1 MGPPVPSRRPA
12 LEGQAAPSTAPN
24 RVLPFGDVARSKPP
38 RSARLPAS
46 RAQRRSTGARVR
58 HLTGAGSLGAV
69 RRIAEGS
76 LVVLVGP
83 PASGKST
90 WAAAHVA
97 PDEVVSSDRLRAVVG
112 TGEHDLAGS
121 ADAFA
126 VLDLVV
132 SARVRRRL
140 TTVVDTLG
148 LDPARR
154 AAWRELA
161 RTHGVPCVAVAFDT
175 PPALCRRR
183 NAERPPGDRVPPR
196 ILSGQLAAYA
206 EQRRA
211 LDAEG
216 FDEVLAAEPVR
227 VVAPAVAA
235 AVRSLPQK
243 PAPDQDGGADLRVG
257 LHLST
262 FAVPVA
268 ELGGRLRDVA
278 ARAEAAGVDSLW
290 VMDHLR
296 QIPQLGR
303 GWEDMP
309 EAVASLGHLAAATT
323 RATIGALV
331 HPVTFRNLALL
342 GKAVATLDVLSGG
355 RAVCGLGA
363 GWLEAEHAAYGIPF
377 PPARERLDLLE
388 DALRLLP
395 LLWGKGAP
403 AFEGRRVAVP
413 EALSY
418 PRPVQEHVP
427 ILVGGSGPRRTLR
440 LVAQYADACN
450 LTGEPDAVRAAL
462 AVLHRHCADVGRDPA
477 EIEVTHLSTI
487 RIADERAAPRRGR
500 VPVVTGSVEDHALRV
515 EALRHA
521 GVDHVIVALDNAW
534 EPGALERYGRLIEVA
549 AGASSPRTRATGSRG
564 LPAQ

>member
-1 MGPPVPSRRPA
+1 
-12 LEGQAAPSTAPN
+12 
-24 RVLPFGDVARSKPP
+24 
-38 RSARLPAS
+38 
-46 RAQRRSTGARVR
+46 
-58 HLTGAGSLGAV
+58 V

-90 WAAAHVA
+90 WAAAHVK
-97 PDEVVSSDRLRAVVG
+97 PEEVVSSDRLRAVVG
-112 TGEHDLAGS
+112 TGEHDLAAS

-132 SARVRRRL
+132 AARVGRGL

-161 RTHGVPCVAVAFDT
+161 RRHGVPCVAVAFDT
-175 PPALCRRR
+175 PPAVCRRR
-183 NAERPPGDRVPPR
+183 NAERPPDERVPPKV
-196 ILSGQLAAYA
+196 LSGQLAAYA
-206 EQRRA
+206 EQRPA
-211 LDAEG
+211 LDGEG
-216 FDEVLAAEPVR
+216 FDDVLADEPVR
-227 VVAPAVAA
+227 VAAPAVVAA
-235 AVRSLPQK
+235 ARSLSPE
-243 PAPDQDGGADLRVG
+243 PEPDRDENASLRFG

-262 FAVPVA
+262 FGVPPA
-268 ELGGRLRDVA
+268 ELGTRLRDVA

-303 GWEDMP
+303 PWEDMP
-309 EAVASLGHLAAATT
+309 EAVATLGHLAAATT
-323 RATIGALV
+323 RTTIGALV
-331 HPVTFRNLALL
+331 HPVTFRNVAHL
-342 GKAVATLDVLSGG
+342 GKIVATLDVLSGG

-363 GWLEAEHAAYGIPF
+363 GWFEAEHAAYGIPL

-395 LLWGKGAP
+395 LVWGKGAP
-403 AFEGRRVAVP
+403 AFEGHRITVP

-418 PRPVQEHVP
+418 PRPLQERVP

-440 LVAQYADACN
+440 LVARYADACN
-450 LTGEPDAVRAAL
+450 LQGEPDAVRTSL
-462 AVLHRHCADVGRDPA
+462 AVLYRHCADVGRYPA

-487 RIADERAAPRRGR
+487 RIGDERPAPRRGR
-500 VPVVTGSVEDHALRV
+500 VPIVAGSVEDHALRI
-515 EALRHA
+515 EALRRA
-521 GVDHVIVALDNAW
+521 GVAHVIVALDDVW
-534 EPGALERYGRLIEVA
+534 EPGAVERYGELIQTA
-549 AGASSPRTRATGSRG
+549 GGASRRRTRATGSAEPSPR
-564 LPAQ
+564 

>member
-1 MGPPVPSRRPA
+1 MPA
-12 LEGQAAPSTAPN
+12 VSEA
-24 RVLPFGDVARSKPP
+24 D
-38 RSARLPAS
+38 
-46 RAQRRSTGARVR
+46 
-58 HLTGAGSLGAV
+58 AGSLGAV

-97 PDEVVSSDRLRAVVG
+97 PEAVVSSDRLRALVG
-112 TGEHDLAGS
+112 SGEHDLAAS

-132 SARVRRRL
+132 RARVRRGL

-148 LDPARR
+148 LDPGRR

-161 RTHGVPCVAVAFDT
+161 RGHGVPCVAVAFDT

-183 NAERPPGDRVPPR
+183 NAERPPDERVPPKV
-196 ILSGQLAAYA
+196 LSGQLAAYA
-206 EQRRA
+206 EQRPG

-216 FDEVLAAEPVR
+216 FDAVLAAEPVR

-235 AVRSLPQK
+235 AAHAMASE
-243 PAPDQDGGADLRVG
+243 APSEEGPDAVPLARLRFG

-262 FAVPVA
+262 FRVPPA
-268 ELGGRLRDVA
+268 ELGVRLRDVA
-278 ARAEAAGVDSLW
+278 ARAEAVGVDSLW

-303 GWEDMP
+303 AWEDLP
-309 EAVASLGHLAAATT
+309 EAVATLGQLAAATT
-323 RATIGALV
+323 RPTIGALI
-331 HPVTFRNLALL
+331 HPVTFHNLAHL
-342 GKAVATLDVLSGG
+342 GKIVATLDVLSGG

-363 GWLEAEHAAYGIPF
+363 GWFEAEHAAYGIPF

-403 AFEGRRVAVP
+403 PFEGHRITVP
-413 EALSY
+413 EALCY
-418 PRPVQEHVP
+418 PRPLQERVP

-440 LVAQYADACN
+440 LVARYADACN
-450 LTGEPDAVRAAL
+450 LQGEPDAVRAAL

-487 RIADERAAPRRGR
+487 RLGEAAPASRRGR
-500 VPVVTGSVEDHALRV
+500 VPVVAGSVEDHALRV
-515 EALRHA
+515 EALRRA
-521 GVDHVIVALDNAW
+521 GVAHVIVALDDVW
-534 EPGALERYGRLIEVA
+534 EPGAVERYGELIELA
-549 AGASSPRTRATGSRG
+549 GGASRRRTRATGSAE
-564 LPAQ
+564 PSSP